1 MSIFAISD
9 TATKNSPRERRLSS
23 CPICEFR
30 GRTTDTKPQAD
41 NHLNMCRACG
51 AKWRDISYRQKPVS
65 DQPLRDFPR
74 QKYTYPLVAVLAATV
89 ILTTGWY
96 IFPERNPKP
105 VNMQD
110 NLAISGVSIE
120 SFTNSNQPVWIITG
134 KVNNNSPHALR
145 IPPLKIFSLE
155 KGSSGYF
162 TWTYR
167 SALQKLAPGA
177 SFRFRTAIR
186 KPAGISNDIQLKF
199 DAG

>member
-1 MSIFAISD
+1 MSIFANSD
-9 TATKNSPRERRLSS
+9 AATKNSPRERRLSS
-23 CPICEFR
+23 CPICEF
-30 GRTTDTKPQAD
+30 GGQTTDSRPQAD
-41 NHLNMCRACG
+41 NRLNKCRACG
-51 AKWRDISYRQKPVS
+51 AKWRDISSQQKPVN
-65 DQPLRDFPR
+65 DQLLPDFSR
-74 QKYTYPLVAVLAATV
+74 QKFTYPLAAVLAATV

-105 VNMQD
+105 VNTPK

-134 KVNNNSPHALR
+134 KVNNNSPHALH
-145 IPPLKIFSLE
+145 IPPIKIFSLE

-186 KPAGISNDIQLKF
+186 KPAGISSDIQLKF